1 MALRKGK
8 KNRDSG
14 SILKDDIID
23 KKRQEK
29 RVSLSEDTD
38 TTFDE
43 STTIMD
49 HPTSESEEK
58 GLPNAG
64 KMSENFWNHRAR
76 PPTLF
81 STMMRLFCV
90 GVNRDTFQKV
100 KTSQEKYLRN
110 FLSPRTFMDQARIKV
125 NENVRKHYGST
136 KLLLKLGT
144 LFPSRRNCSMNLR
157 VLIQKVIPKNVS
169 ERYLQYQRRV

>member
-1 MALRKGK
+1 MSLRKGK

-14 SILKDDIID
+14 SILKDNIMD
-23 KKRQEK
+23 KKRREK
-29 RVSLSEDTD
+29 RVPFSEDTD

-43 STTIMD
+43 RTTIMD
-49 HPTSESEEK
+49 HQTSESEEK

-64 KMSENFWNHRAR
+64 KMSEIVLESSGSSSDTIFNDGE
-76 PPTLF
+76 TI
-81 STMMRLFCV
+81 CV

-125 NENVRKHYGST
+125 NENVRKH
-136 KLLLKLGT
+136 
-144 LFPSRRNCSMNLR
+144 
-157 VLIQKVIPKNVS
+157 
-169 ERYLQYQRRV
+169 